1 MWDVFKCE
9 HGLYI
14 DLHENACILMLL
26 MKFDYNLSMLSMYQL
41 YLSQALESASNPFLS
56 ADASVTAPLVTTATG
71 SDDDGDLN
79 NVTVQCVMP
88 MYIVQVGSDQ
98 TVVTGQL
105 SS

>member
-1 MWDVFKCE
+1 
-9 HGLYI
+9 
-14 DLHENACILMLL
+14 
-26 MKFDYNLSMLSMYQL
+26 MLSMYQL

-71 SDDDGDLN
+71 SDDDDVDLN